1 MQRFWVT
8 LGLALALW
16 GCGEEPQ
23 AEAPMPQPVKLQTV
37 NGGDGTLRHY
47 PGKVVATEGSEL
59 AFRVSGQIE
68 RLPVR
73 AGEQVKKG
81 QLLAALDPSDFKNQL
96 ADRQA
101 QHDLAES
108 QYQRG
113 ISLRERGVIS
123 EAQFDEIEAK
133 RRQAQA
139 ALSLARDNVNYTSL
153 KAPYGGTV
161 ARTEVENYQFVQAKQ
176 PILYLQGDKNIDIEF
191 AVSERF
197 FTNVRKFFTKMRE
210 DYQPSVRFK
219 GAPDTTFKARYKE
232 HEASAGDRT
241 QTYIITLTMPNPEGI
256 MVLPGMSVD
265 VEIDLS
271 QIMPGTEKV
280 PVVPAAA
287 VFNPDGKEGA
297 HVWKHQDDDTVT
309 AVPVTLGEVVG
320 GGVQITDGLQPGDRI
335 VAAGVHRLKEGQAV
349 RELVKERG
357 L

>member
-16 GCGEEPQ
+16 GCSDEPQ
-23 AEAPMPQPVKLQTV
+23 QDAPMPQPVKLQV
-37 NGGDGTLRHY
+37 VDGGDGALRHY

-59 AFRVSGQIE
+59 AFRVSGQLE
-68 RLPVR
+68 RFPVR

-81 QLLAALDPSDFKNQL
+81 QLLAALDPSDFRNQL

-101 QHDLAES
+101 QYDLAES

-113 ISLRERGVIS
+113 ISLRDRGVIS

-139 ALSLARDNVNYTSL
+139 ALSLARDNVNYTRL

-197 FTNVRKFFTKMRE
+197 LANLKKDGE
-210 DYQPSVRFK
+210 DYQPELRFE
-219 GAPDTTFKARYKE
+219 GAPDKVFKASYKE
-232 HEASAGDRT
+232 HEASADDRT

-256 MVLPGMSVD
+256 LVLPGMSVD
-265 VEIDLS
+265 VAIDLS
-271 QIMPGTEKV
+271 QIMRKTTAWPQV
-280 PVVPAAA
+280 PVEA
-287 VFNPDGKEGA
+287 VFNPDGKDSA
-297 HVWKHQDDDTVT
+297 HVWRFNPEDGTVS
-309 AVPVTLGEVVG
+309 AVPVTLGQVIGNGVEITAGLETGDKVVG
-320 GGVQITDGLQPGDRI
+320 
-335 VAAGVHRLKEGQAV
+335 AGVHHLKEGQEV

>member
-16 GCGEEPQ
+16 GCSDEPQ
-23 AEAPMPQPVKLQTV
+23 QDAPMPQPVKLQV
-37 NGGDGTLRHY
+37 VDGGDGALRHY

-59 AFRVSGQIE
+59 AFRVSGQLE
-68 RLPVR
+68 RFPVR

-81 QLLAALDPSDFKNQL
+81 QLLAALDPSDFRNQL

-101 QHDLAES
+101 QYDLAES

-113 ISLRERGVIS
+113 ISLRDRGVIS

-139 ALSLARDNVNYTSL
+139 ALSLARDNVNYTRL

-197 FTNVRKFFTKMRE
+197 LANLKKDGE
-210 DYQPSVRFK
+210 DYQPELRFE
-219 GAPDTTFKARYKE
+219 GAPDKVFKASYKE
-232 HEASAGDRT
+232 HEASADDRT

-256 MVLPGMSVD
+256 LVLPGMSVD
-265 VEIDLS
+265 VAIDLS
-271 QIMPGTEKV
+271 KIMRKATAWPQV
-280 PVVPAAA
+280 PVEA
-287 VFNPDGKEGA
+287 VFNPDGKDSA
-297 HVWKHQDDDTVT
+297 HVWRFNPEDGTVS
-309 AVPVTLGEVVG
+309 AVPVTLGQVIGNGVEITAGLETGDKVVS
-320 GGVQITDGLQPGDRI
+320 
-335 VAAGVHRLKEGQAV
+335 AGVHHLKEGQEV

>member
-16 GCGEEPQ
+16 SCSDEPQ
-23 AEAPMPQPVKLQTV
+23 PDAPMPQPVKLQTV

-59 AFRVSGQIE
+59 AFRVSGQLE

-81 QLLAALDPSDFKNQL
+81 QLLAALDPADFNNQL

-101 QHDLAES
+101 QYDLAES

-113 ISLRERGVIS
+113 ISLRDRGVIS
-123 EAQFDEIEAK
+123 EAQFDEIDAK
-133 RRQAQA
+133 RRQSQA
-139 ALSLARDNVNYTSL
+139 ALSLARDNVKYTRL

-197 FTNVRKFFTKMRE
+197 FTNLRKDGE
-210 DYQPSVRFK
+210 DYQPDIRFE
-219 GAPDTTFKARYKE
+219 GAPGTTFKASYKE
-232 HEASAGDRT
+232 HEASADDRT

-265 VEIDLS
+265 VAIDLS
-271 QIMPGTEKV
+271 QIMRATTRTPE
-280 PVVPAAA
+280 VPAAA
-287 VFNPDGKEGA
+287 VFNPDGKNGA
-297 HVWKHQDDDTVT
+297 HVWLFQDDGTVT

-320 GGVQITDGLQPGDRI
+320 GGVQITEGLEPGDRI
-335 VAAGVHRLKEGQAV
+335 VVAGVHRLKDGQTV

>member
-1 MQRFWVT
+1 
-8 LGLALALW
+8 
-16 GCGEEPQ
+16 
-23 AEAPMPQPVKLQTV
+23 MPQPVKLQV
-37 NGGDGTLRHY
+37 VDGGDGALRHY

-59 AFRVSGQIE
+59 AFRVSGQLE
-68 RLPVR
+68 RFPVR

-81 QLLAALDPSDFKNQL
+81 QLLAALDPSDFRNQL

-101 QHDLAES
+101 QYDLAES

-113 ISLRERGVIS
+113 ISLRDRGVIS

-139 ALSLARDNVNYTSL
+139 ALSLARDNVNYTRL

-197 FTNVRKFFTKMRE
+197 LANLKKDGE
-210 DYQPSVRFK
+210 DYQPELRFE
-219 GAPDTTFKARYKE
+219 GAPDKVFKASYKE
-232 HEASAGDRT
+232 HEASADDRT

-256 MVLPGMSVD
+256 LVLPGMSVD
-265 VEIDLS
+265 VAIDLS
-271 QIMPGTEKV
+271 QIMRKTTAWPQV
-280 PVVPAAA
+280 PVEA
-287 VFNPDGKEGA
+287 VFNPDGKDSA
-297 HVWKHQDDDTVT
+297 HVWRFNPEDGTVS
-309 AVPVTLGEVVG
+309 AVPVTLGQVIGNGVEITAGLETGDKVVG
-320 GGVQITDGLQPGDRI
+320 
-335 VAAGVHRLKEGQAV
+335 AGVHHLKEGQEV

>member
-16 GCGEEPQ
+16 GCSDEPQ
-23 AEAPMPQPVKLQTV
+23 QDAPMPQPVKLQV
-37 NGGDGTLRHY
+37 VDGGDGALRHY

-59 AFRVSGQIE
+59 AFRVSGQLE
-68 RLPVR
+68 RFPVR

-81 QLLAALDPSDFKNQL
+81 QLLAALDPSDFRNQL

-101 QHDLAES
+101 QYDLAES

-113 ISLRERGVIS
+113 ISLRDRGVIS

-139 ALSLARDNVNYTSL
+139 ALSLARDNVNYTRL

-197 FTNVRKFFTKMRE
+197 LANLKKDGE
-210 DYQPSVRFK
+210 DYQPELRFE
-219 GAPDTTFKARYKE
+219 GAPDKVFKASYKE
-232 HEASAGDRT
+232 HEASADDRT

-256 MVLPGMSVD
+256 LVLPGMSVD
-265 VEIDLS
+265 VAIDLS
-271 QIMPGTEKV
+271 QIMRKTTAWPQV
-280 PVVPAAA
+280 PVEA
-287 VFNPDGKEGA
+287 VFNPDGKDSA
-297 HVWKHQDDDTVT
+297 HVWRFNPEDGTVS
-309 AVPVTLGEVVG
+309 AVPVTLGQVIG
-320 GGVQITDGLQPGDRI
+320 NGVEITAGL
-335 VAAGVHRLKEGQAV
+335 
-349 RELVKERG
+349 ELS
-357 L
+357 LIHI

>member
-16 GCGEEPQ
+16 GCSDEPQ
-23 AEAPMPQPVKLQTV
+23 QDAPMPQPVKLQV
-37 NGGDGTLRHY
+37 VDGGDGALRHY

-59 AFRVSGQIE
+59 AFRVSGQLE
-68 RLPVR
+68 RFPVR

-81 QLLAALDPSDFKNQL
+81 QLLAALDPSDFRNQL

-101 QHDLAES
+101 QYDLAES

-113 ISLRERGVIS
+113 ISLRDRGVIS

-139 ALSLARDNVNYTSL
+139 ALSLARDNVDYTRL

-197 FTNVRKFFTKMRE
+197 LANLKKDGE
-210 DYQPSVRFK
+210 DYQPELRFE
-219 GAPDTTFKARYKE
+219 GAPDKVFKASYKE
-232 HEASAGDRT
+232 HEASADDRT

-256 MVLPGMSVD
+256 LVLPGMSVD
-265 VEIDLS
+265 VAIDLS
-271 QIMPGTEKV
+271 KIMRKATAWPQV
-280 PVVPAAA
+280 PVEA
-287 VFNPDGKEGA
+287 VFNPDGKDSA
-297 HVWKHQDDDTVT
+297 HVWRFNPEDGTVS
-309 AVPVTLGEVVG
+309 AVPVTLGQVIGNGVEITAGLETGDKVVG
-320 GGVQITDGLQPGDRI
+320 
-335 VAAGVHRLKEGQAV
+335 AGVHHLKEGQEV

>member
-1 MQRFWVT
+1 MQRFWIT

-23 AEAPMPQPVKLQTV
+23 TEAAMPQPVKLQTV
-37 NGGDGTLRHY
+37 NGGDGALRHY

-59 AFRVSGQIE
+59 AFRVSGQLE
-68 RLPVR
+68 RFPVR

-81 QLLAALDPSDFKNQL
+81 QLLAALDPSDFRNQL

-101 QHDLAES
+101 QYDLAES

-139 ALSLARDNVNYTSL
+139 ALSLARDNVNYTRL

-197 FTNVRKFFTKMRE
+197 FTNLRKDGE
-210 DYQPSVRFK
+210 DYQPDVRFE
-219 GAPDTTFKARYKE
+219 GAPNTTFKASYKE
-232 HEASAGDRT
+232 HEASADDRT

-265 VEIDLS
+265 VAIDLS
-271 QIMPGTEKV
+271 QIMRATDTL
-280 PVVPAAA
+280 PVVPAGA
-287 VFNPDGKEGA
+287 VFNPDGEEGA
-297 HVWKHQDDDTVT
+297 HVWRHQEDDTVT

-320 GGVQITDGLQPGDRI
+320 GGVQVTSGLEPGDRI
-335 VAAGVHRLKEGQAV
+335 VVAGVHRLKEGQTV

>member
-16 GCGEEPQ
+16 GCSDEPQ
-23 AEAPMPQPVKLQTV
+23 QDAPMPQPVKLQV
-37 NGGDGTLRHY
+37 VDGGAGALRHY

-59 AFRVSGQIE
+59 AFRVSGQLE
-68 RLPVR
+68 RFPVR

-81 QLLAALDPSDFKNQL
+81 QLLAALDPSDFRNQL

-101 QHDLAES
+101 QYDLAES

-113 ISLRERGVIS
+113 ISLRDRGVIS

-139 ALSLARDNVNYTSL
+139 ALSLARDNVNYTRL

-197 FTNVRKFFTKMRE
+197 LANLKKDGE
-210 DYQPSVRFK
+210 DYQPELRFE
-219 GAPDTTFKARYKE
+219 GAPDKVFKASYKE
-232 HEASAGDRT
+232 HEASADDRT

-256 MVLPGMSVD
+256 LVLPGMSVD
-265 VEIDLS
+265 VAIDLS
-271 QIMPGTEKV
+271 KIMRKATAWPQV
-280 PVVPAAA
+280 PVEA
-287 VFNPDGKEGA
+287 VFNPDGKDSA
-297 HVWKHQDDDTVT
+297 HVWRFNPEDGTVS
-309 AVPVTLGEVVG
+309 AVPVTLGQVIGNGVEITAGLETGDKVVS
-320 GGVQITDGLQPGDRI
+320 
-335 VAAGVHRLKEGQAV
+335 AGVHHLKEGQEV

>member
-1 MQRFWVT
+1 MMQRFWGT

-23 AEAPMPQPVKLQTV
+23 AEETPMPQPVKLQTV
-37 NGGDGTLRHY
+37 NVGDGTLRHY
-47 PGKVVATEGSEL
+47 PGKIVATEGAEL
-59 AFRVSGQIE
+59 AFRVSGQLE
-68 RLPVR
+68 RFPVR

-81 QLLAALDPSDFKNQL
+81 QVLAALDPSIFKNQL

-101 QHDLAES
+101 QYDLANS

-113 ISLRERGVIS
+113 ISLHDRGVIS
-123 EAQFDEIEAK
+123 EAQFDEIKAK

-139 ALSLARDNVNYTSL
+139 ALSLAQDNVHYTRL

-176 PILYLQGDKNIDIEF
+176 PILYLQGDKNVDIEF

-197 FTNVRKFFTKMRE
+197 FVNLRE
-210 DYQPSVRFK
+210 DGEYYQPDVRFE
-219 GAPDTTFKARYKE
+219 GAPDTRFKASYKE
-232 HEASAGDRT
+232 HEASAGARA
-241 QTYIITLTMPNPEGI
+241 QTYIITLTMPNPEDI
-256 MVLPGMSVD
+256 TVLPGMSVD
-265 VEIDLS
+265 VIIDTS
-271 QIMPGTEKV
+271 QIMHATHRLPA
-280 PVVPAAA
+280 VPASA
-287 VFNPDGKEGA
+287 VFHPDGKEGPY
-297 HVWKHQDDDTVT
+297 VWQYQDEGTVT

-320 GGVQITDGLQPGDRI
+320 KGIQIADGLTPGDR
-335 VAAGVHRLKEGQAV
+335 VVVAGVHRLEEGQPV

>member
-16 GCGEEPQ
+16 GCSDEPQ
-23 AEAPMPQPVKLQTV
+23 QDAPMPQPVKLQV
-37 NGGDGTLRHY
+37 VDGGDGALRHY

-59 AFRVSGQIE
+59 AFRVSGQLE
-68 RLPVR
+68 RFPVR

-81 QLLAALDPSDFKNQL
+81 QLLAALDPSDFRNQL

-101 QHDLAES
+101 QYDLAES

-113 ISLRERGVIS
+113 ISLRDRGVIS

-139 ALSLARDNVNYTSL
+139 ALSLARDNVNYTRL

-197 FTNVRKFFTKMRE
+197 LANLKKDGE
-210 DYQPSVRFK
+210 DYQPELRFE
-219 GAPDTTFKARYKE
+219 GAPDKVFKASYKE
-232 HEASAGDRT
+232 HEASADDRT

-256 MVLPGMSVD
+256 LVLPGMSVD
-265 VEIDLS
+265 VAIDLS
-271 QIMPGTEKV
+271 QIMRKATAWPQV
-280 PVVPAAA
+280 PVEA
-287 VFNPDGKEGA
+287 VFNPDGKDSA
-297 HVWKHQDDDTVT
+297 HVWRFNPEDGTVS
-309 AVPVTLGEVVG
+309 AVPVTLGQVIGNGVEITAGLETGDKVVG
-320 GGVQITDGLQPGDRI
+320 
-335 VAAGVHRLKEGQAV
+335 AGVHHLKEGQEV

>member
-16 GCGEEPQ
+16 GCSDEPQ
-23 AEAPMPQPVKLQTV
+23 QDAPMPQPVKLQV
-37 NGGDGTLRHY
+37 VDGGAGALRHY

-59 AFRVSGQIE
+59 AFRVSGQLE
-68 RLPVR
+68 RFPVR

-81 QLLAALDPSDFKNQL
+81 QLLAALDPSDFRNQL

-101 QHDLAES
+101 QYDLAES

-113 ISLRERGVIS
+113 ISLRDRGVIS

-139 ALSLARDNVNYTSL
+139 ALSLARDNVNYTRL

-197 FTNVRKFFTKMRE
+197 LANLKKDGE
-210 DYQPSVRFK
+210 DYQPELRFE
-219 GAPDTTFKARYKE
+219 GAPDKVFKASYKE
-232 HEASAGDRT
+232 HEASADDRT

-256 MVLPGMSVD
+256 LVLPGMSVD
-265 VEIDLS
+265 VAIDLS
-271 QIMPGTEKV
+271 KIMRKALRGPRCPWRPCLIRMARTV
-280 PVVPAAA
+280 PT
-287 VFNPDGKEGA
+287 FGGSTRK
-297 HVWKHQDDDTVT
+297 T
-309 AVPVTLGEVVG
+309 A
-320 GGVQITDGLQPGDRI
+320 RC
-335 VAAGVHRLKEGQAV
+335 R
-349 RELVKERG
+349 RCR
-357 L
+357 

>member
-16 GCGEEPQ
+16 GCSDEPQ
-23 AEAPMPQPVKLQTV
+23 QDAPMPQPVKLQV
-37 NGGDGTLRHY
+37 VDGGDGALRHY

-59 AFRVSGQIE
+59 AFRVSGQLE
-68 RLPVR
+68 RFPVR

-81 QLLAALDPSDFKNQL
+81 QLLAALDPSDFRNQL

-101 QHDLAES
+101 QYDLAES

-113 ISLRERGVIS
+113 ISLRDRGVIS

-139 ALSLARDNVNYTSL
+139 ALSLARDNVNYTRL

-197 FTNVRKFFTKMRE
+197 LANLKKDGE
-210 DYQPSVRFK
+210 DYQPELRFE
-219 GAPDTTFKARYKE
+219 GAPDKVFKASYKE
-232 HEASAGDRT
+232 HEASADDRT

-256 MVLPGMSVD
+256 LVLPGMSVD
-265 VEIDLS
+265 VAIDLS
-271 QIMPGTEKV
+271 QIMRKATAWPQV
-280 PVVPAAA
+280 PVEA
-287 VFNPDGKEGA
+287 VFNPDGKDSA
-297 HVWKHQDDDTVT
+297 HVWRFNPEDGTVS
-309 AVPVTLGEVVG
+309 AVPVTLGQVIGNGVEITAGLETGDKVV
-320 GGVQITDGLQPGDRI
+320 R
-335 VAAGVHRLKEGQAV
+335 AGVHHLKEGQEV

>member
-16 GCGEEPQ
+16 GCSDEPQ
-23 AEAPMPQPVKLQTV
+23 QDAPMPQPVKLQV
-37 NGGDGTLRHY
+37 VDGGAGALRHY

-59 AFRVSGQIE
+59 AFRVSGQLE
-68 RLPVR
+68 RFPVR

-81 QLLAALDPSDFKNQL
+81 QLLAALDPSDFRNQL

-101 QHDLAES
+101 QYDLAES

-113 ISLRERGVIS
+113 ISLRDRGVIS

-139 ALSLARDNVNYTSL
+139 ALSLARDNVNYTRL

-197 FTNVRKFFTKMRE
+197 LANLKKDGE
-210 DYQPSVRFK
+210 DYQPELRFE
-219 GAPDTTFKARYKE
+219 GAPDKVFKASYKE
-232 HEASAGDRT
+232 HEASADDRT

-256 MVLPGMSVD
+256 LVLPGMSVD
-265 VEIDLS
+265 VAIDLS
-271 QIMPGTEKV
+271 KIMRKATAWPQV
-280 PVVPAAA
+280 PVEA
-287 VFNPDGKEGA
+287 VFNPDGKDSA
-297 HVWKHQDDDTVT
+297 HVWRFNPEDGTVS
-309 AVPVTLGEVVG
+309 AVPVTLGQLTGSSLEMHTEANV
-320 GGVQITDGLQPGDRI
+320 
-335 VAAGVHRLKEGQAV
+335 
-349 RELVKERG
+349 
-357 L
+357 

>member
-16 GCGEEPQ
+16 GCSDEPQ
-23 AEAPMPQPVKLQTV
+23 QDAPMPQPVKLQV
-37 NGGDGTLRHY
+37 VDGGDGALRHY

-59 AFRVSGQIE
+59 AFRVSGQLE
-68 RLPVR
+68 RFPVR

-81 QLLAALDPSDFKNQL
+81 QLLAALDPSDFRNQL

-101 QHDLAES
+101 QYDLAES

-113 ISLRERGVIS
+113 ISLRDRGVIS

-139 ALSLARDNVNYTSL
+139 ALSLARDNVNYTRL

-197 FTNVRKFFTKMRE
+197 LANLKKDGE
-210 DYQPSVRFK
+210 DYQPELRFE
-219 GAPDTTFKARYKE
+219 GAPDKVFKASYKE
-232 HEASAGDRT
+232 HEASADDRT

-256 MVLPGMSVD
+256 LVLPGMSVD
-265 VEIDLS
+265 VAIDLS
-271 QIMPGTEKV
+271 QIMRKATAWPQV
-280 PVVPAAA
+280 PVEA
-287 VFNPDGKEGA
+287 VFNPDGKDSA
-297 HVWKHQDDDTVT
+297 HVWRFNPEDGTVS
-309 AVPVTLGEVVG
+309 AVPVTLGQVIGNGVEITAGLETGDKVVS
-320 GGVQITDGLQPGDRI
+320 
-335 VAAGVHRLKEGQAV
+335 AGVHHLKEGQEV

>member
-16 GCGEEPQ
+16 GCSDEPQ
-23 AEAPMPQPVKLQTV
+23 QDAPMPQPVKLQVV
-37 NGGDGTLRHY
+37 NGGDGALRHY

-59 AFRVSGQIE
+59 AFRVSGQLE
-68 RLPVR
+68 RFPVR

-81 QLLAALDPSDFKNQL
+81 QLLAALDPSDFSNQL

-101 QHDLAES
+101 QYDLAES

-113 ISLRERGVIS
+113 ISLRDRGVIS

-139 ALSLARDNVNYTSL
+139 ALSLARDNVKYTRL

-197 FTNVRKFFTKMRE
+197 FANLKKDGE
-210 DYQPSVRFK
+210 DYQPELSFE
-219 GAPDTTFKARYKE
+219 GAPDKVFKASYKE
-232 HEASAGDRT
+232 HEASADDRT

-256 MVLPGMSVD
+256 LVLPGMSVD
-265 VEIDLS
+265 VAIDLS
-271 QIMPGTEKV
+271 KIMRKATTWPQV
-280 PVVPAAA
+280 PVEA
-287 VFNPDGKEGA
+287 VFNPDGKDSA
-297 HVWKHQDDDTVT
+297 HVWRFNPEDSTVS
-309 AVPVTLGEVVG
+309 AVPVTLGQVNGNGVEITSGLETGDKVVS
-320 GGVQITDGLQPGDRI
+320 
-335 VAAGVHRLKEGQAV
+335 AGVHHLEEGQEV

>member
-16 GCGEEPQ
+16 GCSDEPQ
-23 AEAPMPQPVKLQTV
+23 QDAPMPQPVKLQV
-37 NGGDGTLRHY
+37 VDGGDGALRHY

-59 AFRVSGQIE
+59 AFRVSGQLE
-68 RLPVR
+68 RFPVR

-81 QLLAALDPSDFKNQL
+81 QLLAALDPSDFRNQL

-101 QHDLAES
+101 QYDLAES

-113 ISLRERGVIS
+113 ISLRDRGVIS

-139 ALSLARDNVNYTSL
+139 ALSLARDNVNYTRL

-197 FTNVRKFFTKMRE
+197 LANLKKDGE
-210 DYQPSVRFK
+210 DYQPELRFE
-219 GAPDTTFKARYKE
+219 GAPDKVFKASYKE
-232 HEASAGDRT
+232 HEASADDRT

-256 MVLPGMSVD
+256 LVLPGMSVD
-265 VEIDLS
+265 VAIDLS
-271 QIMPGTEKV
+271 KIMRKATAWPQV
-280 PVVPAAA
+280 PVEA
-287 VFNPDGKEGA
+287 VFNPDGKDSA
-297 HVWKHQDDDTVT
+297 HVWRFNPEDGTVS
-309 AVPVTLGEVVG
+309 AVPVTLGQVIGNGVEITAGLETGDKVVG
-320 GGVQITDGLQPGDRI
+320 
-335 VAAGVHRLKEGQAV
+335 AGVHHLKEGQEG

>member
-1 MQRFWVT
+1 
-8 LGLALALW
+8 
-16 GCGEEPQ
+16 
-23 AEAPMPQPVKLQTV
+23 MPQPVKLQV
-37 NGGDGTLRHY
+37 VDGGDGALRHY

-59 AFRVSGQIE
+59 AFRVSGQLE
-68 RLPVR
+68 RFPVR

-81 QLLAALDPSDFKNQL
+81 QLLAALDPSDFRNQL

-101 QHDLAES
+101 QYDLAES

-113 ISLRERGVIS
+113 ISLRDRGVIS

-139 ALSLARDNVNYTSL
+139 ALSLARDNVNYTRL

-197 FTNVRKFFTKMRE
+197 LANLKKDGE
-210 DYQPSVRFK
+210 DYQPELRFE
-219 GAPDTTFKARYKE
+219 GAPDKVFKASYKE
-232 HEASAGDRT
+232 HEASADDRT

-256 MVLPGMSVD
+256 LVLPGMSVD
-265 VEIDLS
+265 VAIDLS
-271 QIMPGTEKV
+271 KIMRKATAWPQV
-280 PVVPAAA
+280 PVEA
-287 VFNPDGKEGA
+287 VFNPDGKDSA
-297 HVWKHQDDDTVT
+297 HVWRFNPEDGTVS
-309 AVPVTLGEVVG
+309 AVPVTLGQVIGNGVEITAGLETGDKVVG
-320 GGVQITDGLQPGDRI
+320 
-335 VAAGVHRLKEGQAV
+335 AGVHHLKEGQEV

>member
-16 GCGEEPQ
+16 GCSDEPQ
-23 AEAPMPQPVKLQTV
+23 QDAPMPQPVKLQV
-37 NGGDGTLRHY
+37 VDGGDGALRHY

-59 AFRVSGQIE
+59 AFRVSGQLE
-68 RLPVR
+68 RFPVR

-81 QLLAALDPSDFKNQL
+81 QLLAALDPSDFRNQL

-101 QHDLAES
+101 QYDLAES

-113 ISLRERGVIS
+113 ISLRDRGVIS

-139 ALSLARDNVNYTSL
+139 ALSLARDNVNYTRL

-197 FTNVRKFFTKMRE
+197 LANLKKDGE
-210 DYQPSVRFK
+210 DYQPELRFE
-219 GAPDTTFKARYKE
+219 GSPDKVFKASYKE
-232 HEASAGDRT
+232 HEASADDRT

-256 MVLPGMSVD
+256 LVLPGMSVD
-265 VEIDLS
+265 VAIDLS
-271 QIMPGTEKV
+271 KIMRKATAWPQV
-280 PVVPAAA
+280 PVEA
-287 VFNPDGKEGA
+287 VFNPDGKDSA
-297 HVWKHQDDDTVT
+297 HVWRFNPEDGTVS
-309 AVPVTLGEVVG
+309 AVPVTLGQVIGNGVEITAGLETGDKVVG
-320 GGVQITDGLQPGDRI
+320 
-335 VAAGVHRLKEGQAV
+335 AGVHHLKEGQEV

>member
-16 GCGEEPQ
+16 GCSDEPQ
-23 AEAPMPQPVKLQTV
+23 QDAPMPQPVKLQV
-37 NGGDGTLRHY
+37 VDGGDGALRHY

-59 AFRVSGQIE
+59 AFRVSGQLE
-68 RLPVR
+68 RFPVR

-81 QLLAALDPSDFKNQL
+81 QLLAALDPSDFRNQL

-101 QHDLAES
+101 QYDLAES

-113 ISLRERGVIS
+113 ISLRDRGVIS

-139 ALSLARDNVNYTSL
+139 ALSLARDNVNYTRL

-176 PILYLQGDKNIDIEF
+176 PILYLQGDKDIDIEF

-197 FTNVRKFFTKMRE
+197 LANLKKDGE
-210 DYQPSVRFK
+210 DYQPELRFE
-219 GAPDTTFKARYKE
+219 GAPDKVFKASYKE
-232 HEASAGDRT
+232 HEASADDRT

-256 MVLPGMSVD
+256 LVLPGMSVD
-265 VEIDLS
+265 VAIDLS
-271 QIMPGTEKV
+271 QIMRKATAWPQV
-280 PVVPAAA
+280 PVEA
-287 VFNPDGKEGA
+287 VFNPDGKDSA
-297 HVWKHQDDDTVT
+297 HVWRFNPEDGTVS
-309 AVPVTLGEVVG
+309 AVPVTLGQVIGNGVEITAGLETGDKVVS
-320 GGVQITDGLQPGDRI
+320 
-335 VAAGVHRLKEGQAV
+335 AGVHHLKEGQEV

>member
-16 GCGEEPQ
+16 GCSDEPQ
-23 AEAPMPQPVKLQTV
+23 QDAPMPQPVKLQV
-37 NGGDGTLRHY
+37 VDGGAGALRHY

-59 AFRVSGQIE
+59 AFRVSGQLE
-68 RLPVR
+68 RFPVR

-81 QLLAALDPSDFKNQL
+81 QLLAALDPSDFRNQL

-101 QHDLAES
+101 QYDLAES

-113 ISLRERGVIS
+113 ISLRDRGVIS

-139 ALSLARDNVNYTSL
+139 ALSLARDNVNYTRL

-197 FTNVRKFFTKMRE
+197 LANLKKDGE
-210 DYQPSVRFK
+210 DYQPELRFE
-219 GAPDTTFKARYKE
+219 GAPDKVFKASYKE
-232 HEASAGDRT
+232 HEASADDRT

-256 MVLPGMSVD
+256 LVLPGMSVD
-265 VEIDLS
+265 VAIDLS
-271 QIMPGTEKV
+271 QIMRKATAWPQV
-280 PVVPAAA
+280 PVEA
-287 VFNPDGKEGA
+287 VFNPDGKDSA
-297 HVWKHQDDDTVT
+297 HVWRFNPEDGTVS
-309 AVPVTLGEVVG
+309 AVPVTLGQVIGNGVEITAGLETGDKVVS
-320 GGVQITDGLQPGDRI
+320 
-335 VAAGVHRLKEGQAV
+335 AGVHHLKEGQEV

>member
-16 GCGEEPQ
+16 GCSDEPQ
-23 AEAPMPQPVKLQTV
+23 QDAPMPQPVKLQV
-37 NGGDGTLRHY
+37 VDGGDGALRHY

-59 AFRVSGQIE
+59 AFRVSGQLE
-68 RLPVR
+68 RFPVR

-81 QLLAALDPSDFKNQL
+81 QLLAALDPSDFRNQL

-101 QHDLAES
+101 QYDLAES

-113 ISLRERGVIS
+113 ISLRDRGVIS

-139 ALSLARDNVNYTSL
+139 ALSLARDNVNYTRL

-197 FTNVRKFFTKMRE
+197 LANLKKDGE
-210 DYQPSVRFK
+210 DYQPELRFE
-219 GAPDTTFKARYKE
+219 GAPDKVFKASYKE
-232 HEASAGDRT
+232 HEASADDRT

-256 MVLPGMSVD
+256 LVLPGMSVD
-265 VEIDLS
+265 VAIDLS
-271 QIMPGTEKV
+271 QIMRKTTAWPQV
-280 PVVPAAA
+280 PVEA
-287 VFNPDGKEGA
+287 VFNPDGKDSA
-297 HVWKHQDDDTVT
+297 HVWRFNPEDGTVS
-309 AVPVTLGEVVG
+309 AVPVTLGQVIGNGVEITAGLEIGDKVVS
-320 GGVQITDGLQPGDRI
+320 
-335 VAAGVHRLKEGQAV
+335 AGVHHLKEGQEV

>member
-16 GCGEEPQ
+16 GCSDEPQ
-23 AEAPMPQPVKLQTV
+23 QDAPMPQPVKLQV
-37 NGGDGTLRHY
+37 VDGGDGALRHY

-59 AFRVSGQIE
+59 AFRVSGQLE
-68 RLPVR
+68 RFPVR

-81 QLLAALDPSDFKNQL
+81 QLLAALDPSDFRNQL

-101 QHDLAES
+101 QYDLAES

-113 ISLRERGVIS
+113 ISLRDRGVIS

-139 ALSLARDNVNYTSL
+139 ALSLARDNVNYTRL

-197 FTNVRKFFTKMRE
+197 LANLKKDGE
-210 DYQPSVRFK
+210 DYQPELRFE
-219 GAPDTTFKARYKE
+219 GAPDKVFKASYKE
-232 HEASAGDRT
+232 HEASADDRT

-256 MVLPGMSVD
+256 LVLPGMSVD
-265 VEIDLS
+265 VAIDLS
-271 QIMPGTEKV
+271 QIMRKTTAWPQV
-280 PVVPAAA
+280 PVEA
-287 VFNPDGKEGA
+287 VYNPDGKDSA
-297 HVWKHQDDDTVT
+297 HVWRFNPEDGTVS
-309 AVPVTLGEVVG
+309 AVPVTLGQVIGNGVEITAGLETGDKVVG
-320 GGVQITDGLQPGDRI
+320 
-335 VAAGVHRLKEGQAV
+335 AGVHHLKEGQEV

>member
-1 MQRFWVT
+1 MQRFWMA
-8 LGLALALW
+8 LGLTLALW

-59 AFRVSGQIE
+59 AFRVSGQME
-68 RLPVR
+68 RFPVR

-81 QLLAALDPSDFKNQL
+81 QLLAALDPADFNNQL

-101 QHDLAES
+101 QYDLAES

-113 ISLRERGVIS
+113 ISLRDRGVIS

-139 ALSLARDNVNYTSL
+139 ALSLARDNVNYTRL

-197 FTNVRKFFTKMRE
+197 FTNLRKDGE
-210 DYQPSVRFK
+210 DYQPDVRFE
-219 GAPDTTFKARYKE
+219 GAPNTTFKASYKE

-265 VEIDLS
+265 VVIDLS
-271 QIMPGTEKV
+271 QIMRATDALPE
-280 PVVPAAA
+280 VPAAA
-287 VFNPDGKEGA
+287 VFNPDGKDGA
-297 HVWKHQDDDTVT
+297 HVWKHQEDGTVT

-320 GGVQITDGLQPGDRI
+320 GGVQVTTGLEPGDRI
-335 VAAGVHRLKEGQAV
+335 VVAGVHRLEEGQAV

>member
-1 MQRFWVT
+1 
-8 LGLALALW
+8 
-16 GCGEEPQ
+16 
-23 AEAPMPQPVKLQTV
+23 MPQPVKLQV
-37 NGGDGTLRHY
+37 VDGGDGALRHY

-59 AFRVSGQIE
+59 AFRVSGQLE
-68 RLPVR
+68 RFPVR

-81 QLLAALDPSDFKNQL
+81 QLLAALDPSDFRNQL

-101 QHDLAES
+101 QYDLAES

-113 ISLRERGVIS
+113 ISLRDRGVIS

-139 ALSLARDNVNYTSL
+139 ALSLARDNVNYTRL

-197 FTNVRKFFTKMRE
+197 LANLKKDGE
-210 DYQPSVRFK
+210 DYQPELRFE
-219 GAPDTTFKARYKE
+219 GAPDKVFKASYKE
-232 HEASAGDRT
+232 HEASADDRT

-256 MVLPGMSVD
+256 LVLPGMSVD
-265 VEIDLS
+265 VAIDLS
-271 QIMPGTEKV
+271 QIMRKTTAWPQV
-280 PVVPAAA
+280 PVEA
-287 VFNPDGKEGA
+287 VFNPDGKDSA
-297 HVWKHQDDDTVT
+297 HVWRFNPEDGTVS
-309 AVPVTLGEVVG
+309 AVPVTLGQVIGKGVEITAGLETGDKVVG
-320 GGVQITDGLQPGDRI
+320 
-335 VAAGVHRLKEGQAV
+335 AGVHHLKEGQEV

>member
-16 GCGEEPQ
+16 GCSDEPQ
-23 AEAPMPQPVKLQTV
+23 QDAPMPQPVKLQV
-37 NGGDGTLRHY
+37 VDGGAGALRHY

-59 AFRVSGQIE
+59 AFRVSGQLE
-68 RLPVR
+68 RFPVR

-81 QLLAALDPSDFKNQL
+81 QLLAALDPSDFRNQL

-101 QHDLAES
+101 QYDLAES

-113 ISLRERGVIS
+113 ISLRDRGVIS

-139 ALSLARDNVNYTSL
+139 ALSLARDNVNYTRL

-197 FTNVRKFFTKMRE
+197 LANLKKDGE
-210 DYQPSVRFK
+210 DYQPELRFE
-219 GAPDTTFKARYKE
+219 GAPDKVFKASYKE
-232 HEASAGDRT
+232 HEASADDRT

-256 MVLPGMSVD
+256 LVLPGMSVD
-265 VEIDLS
+265 VAIDLS
-271 QIMPGTEKV
+271 KIMRKATAWPQV
-280 PVVPAAA
+280 PVEA
-287 VFNPDGKEGA
+287 VFNPDGKDSA
-297 HVWKHQDDDTVT
+297 HVWRFNPEDGTVS
-309 AVPVTLGEVVG
+309 AVPVTLGQVIGNGVEITAGLETGDKVVG
-320 GGVQITDGLQPGDRI
+320 
-335 VAAGVHRLKEGQAV
+335 AGVHHLKEGQEV

>member
-16 GCGEEPQ
+16 GCSDEPQ
-23 AEAPMPQPVKLQTV
+23 QDAPMPQPVKLQV
-37 NGGDGTLRHY
+37 VDGGDGALRHY

-59 AFRVSGQIE
+59 AFRVSGQLE
-68 RLPVR
+68 RFPVR

-81 QLLAALDPSDFKNQL
+81 QLLAALDPSDFRNQL

-101 QHDLAES
+101 QYDLAES

-113 ISLRERGVIS
+113 ISLRDRGVIS

-139 ALSLARDNVNYTSL
+139 ALSLARDNVNYTRL

-197 FTNVRKFFTKMRE
+197 LANLKKDGE
-210 DYQPSVRFK
+210 DYQPELRFE
-219 GAPDTTFKARYKE
+219 GAPDKVFKASYKE
-232 HEASAGDRT
+232 HEASADDRT

-256 MVLPGMSVD
+256 LVLPGMSVD
-265 VEIDLS
+265 VAIDLS
-271 QIMPGTEKV
+271 QIMRKDTAWPQV
-280 PVVPAAA
+280 PVEA
-287 VFNPDGKEGA
+287 VFNPDGKDSA
-297 HVWKHQDDDTVT
+297 HVWRFNPEDGTVS
-309 AVPVTLGEVVG
+309 AVPVTLGQVIGNGVEITAGLETGDKVVG
-320 GGVQITDGLQPGDRI
+320 
-335 VAAGVHRLKEGQAV
+335 AGVHHLKEGQEV

>member
-16 GCGEEPQ
+16 GCSDEPQ
-23 AEAPMPQPVKLQTV
+23 QDAPMPQPVKLQV
-37 NGGDGTLRHY
+37 VDGGDGALRHY

-59 AFRVSGQIE
+59 AFRVSGQLE
-68 RLPVR
+68 RFPVR

-81 QLLAALDPSDFKNQL
+81 QLLAALDPSDFRNQL

-101 QHDLAES
+101 QYDLAES

-113 ISLRERGVIS
+113 ISLRDRGVIS

-139 ALSLARDNVNYTSL
+139 ALSLARDNVNYTRL

-197 FTNVRKFFTKMRE
+197 LANLKKDGE
-210 DYQPSVRFK
+210 DYQPELRFE
-219 GAPDTTFKARYKE
+219 GAPDKVFKASYKE
-232 HEASAGDRT
+232 HEASADDRT

-256 MVLPGMSVD
+256 LVLPGMSVD
-265 VEIDLS
+265 VAIDLS
-271 QIMPGTEKV
+271 QIMRKTTAWPQV
-280 PVVPAAA
+280 PVEA
-287 VFNPDGKEGA
+287 VFNPDGKDSA
-297 HVWKHQDDDTVT
+297 HVWRFNPEDGTVS
-309 AVPVTLGEVVG
+309 AVPVTLGQVIGNGVEITAGLETGDKVVS
-320 GGVQITDGLQPGDRI
+320 
-335 VAAGVHRLKEGQAV
+335 AGVHHLKEGQEV

>member
-16 GCGEEPQ
+16 GCSDEPQ
-23 AEAPMPQPVKLQTV
+23 QDAPMPQPVKLQV
-37 NGGDGTLRHY
+37 VDGGDGALRHY

-59 AFRVSGQIE
+59 AFRVSGQLE
-68 RLPVR
+68 RFPVR

-81 QLLAALDPSDFKNQL
+81 QLLAALDPSDFRNQL

-101 QHDLAES
+101 QYDLAES

-113 ISLRERGVIS
+113 ISLRDRGVIS

-139 ALSLARDNVNYTSL
+139 ALSLARDNVNYTRL

-197 FTNVRKFFTKMRE
+197 LANLKKDGE
-210 DYQPSVRFK
+210 DYQPELRFE
-219 GAPDTTFKARYKE
+219 GAPDKVFKASYKE
-232 HEASAGDRT
+232 HEASADDRT

-256 MVLPGMSVD
+256 LVLPGMSVD
-265 VEIDLS
+265 VAIDLS
-271 QIMPGTEKV
+271 KIMRKATAWPQV
-280 PVVPAAA
+280 PVEA
-287 VFNPDGKEGA
+287 VFNPDGKDSA
-297 HVWKHQDDDTVT
+297 HVWRFNPEDGTVS
-309 AVPVTLGEVVG
+309 AVPVTLGQVIGNGVEITAGLETGDKVVG
-320 GGVQITDGLQPGDRI
+320 
-335 VAAGVHRLKEGQAV
+335 AGVHHLKEGQEV

>member
-16 GCGEEPQ
+16 GCSDEPQ
-23 AEAPMPQPVKLQTV
+23 QDAPMPQPVKLQV
-37 NGGDGTLRHY
+37 VDGGDGALRHY

-59 AFRVSGQIE
+59 AFRVSGQLE
-68 RLPVR
+68 RFPVR

-81 QLLAALDPSDFKNQL
+81 QLLAALDPSDFRNQL

-101 QHDLAES
+101 QYDLAES

-113 ISLRERGVIS
+113 ISLRDRGVIS

-139 ALSLARDNVNYTSL
+139 ALSLARDNVNYTRL

-197 FTNVRKFFTKMRE
+197 LANLIKDGEV
-210 DYQPSVRFK
+210 YQPELRFE
-219 GAPDTTFKARYKE
+219 GAPDKVFKASYKE
-232 HEASAGDRT
+232 HEASADDRT

-256 MVLPGMSVD
+256 LVLPGMSVD
-265 VEIDLS
+265 VAIDLS
-271 QIMPGTEKV
+271 KIMRKATAWPQV
-280 PVVPAAA
+280 PVEA
-287 VFNPDGKEGA
+287 VFNPDGKDSA
-297 HVWKHQDDDTVT
+297 HVWRFNPEDGTVS
-309 AVPVTLGEVVG
+309 AVPVTLGQVIGNGVEITAGLETGDKVVG
-320 GGVQITDGLQPGDRI
+320 
-335 VAAGVHRLKEGQAV
+335 AGVHHLKEGQEV